1 MKEQLYDVLVEFKDS
16 DKAPYRSQGAIGAE
30 VVGLAIVIES
40 RYQHGIGKVIF
51 SLDEIYSCSVFPVSN
66 EVNQLNL

>member
-1 MKEQLYDVLVEFKDS
+1 MKEPLYDVFVEFKDS
-16 DKAPYRSQGAIGAE
+16 DKSPYRSQSAIGAE

-51 SLDEIYSCSVFPVSN
+51 SLDEIHSCSVFPVSN
-66 EVNQLNL
+66 EDNQ

>member
-1 MKEQLYDVLVEFKDS
+1 MTEQLYDVFVEFKDS
-16 DKAPYRSQGAIGAE
+16 NKSPYISKNAISAE

-51 SLDEIYSCSVFPVSN
+51 SLDEIHSCSVFPVSN
-66 EVNQLNL
+66 EDNQ